1 MEYRTRI
8 AGQDTADIYIRARQL
23 RAEAAAEGF
32 RALRRWLSAR
42 LHALAPNRAKQTA

>member
-23 RAEAAAEGF
+23 RAEAAARGF
-32 RALRRWLSAR
+32 RLLRRWLSAR
-42 LHALAPNRAKQTA
+42 LQALATAWTKQAA